1 VPTDPRHLVS
11 RVGNSFFKDAKNRRS
26 AALQILAVAPAI
38 AAVCAL
44 PGDDFDILFSS
55 TNFQLRTLA
64 KQAPA
69 STSEG
74 NKRME
79 KIWLKSYPPGVPHD
93 VQPEQYRSVAHLL
106 EESFRKHA
114 SSPFSVCMDQWMTY
128 GELERRSAALGA
140 YLQSLGLAPGARVA
154 IMLPNIPQF
163 GVTMAAVLRAG
174 YTCVNVNPLYTAREL
189 EHQLKDSGATA
200 IVILENFAHTLAE
213 VIDHTAVQ
221 HVVMASMGDLLG
233 FWYGKWIT
241 FAVRHLAKMVPAYDL
256 PLSNGRKVVTF
267 KKALSLG
274 EHKSLAPS
282 QATLDS
288 IAFLQYTGGTTGL
301 SKGAVLTH
309 RNIVAATLQAEAWFT
324 PALAKIGDV
333 SRANSVAA
341 LPLYHIFAL
350 TLCLLAIRQGSSLT
364 LIPNPRD
371 IPKFVAELKKRP
383 FHMLPAV
390 NTLFN
395 ALLQN
400 PQFRAL
406 DFSHLCVSQAGGMA
420 ASEGT
425 AKQWQKVTGSTMIE
439 GWGMSETCAIGT
451 NNPVNATEFSGT
463 IGLPLPGIDIAI
475 KDDEGNSLP
484 QGASG
489 EICIRGPNVM
499 TGYYNQP
506 EENAKAFTADGFMR
520 TGDIGIMDERGFTRI
535 IDRKKDM
542 ILVSGFNVFPNEL
555 EQVISLCPGVMECAA
570 IGVPDEKQGE
580 AIKVFVIKS
589 DPALTEDDVVRYCH
603 DNLTGYKRPKYIE
616 FRDELPKSN
625 VGKILRRQLRTTP

>member
-1 VPTDPRHLVS
+1 
-11 RVGNSFFKDAKNRRS
+11 
-26 AALQILAVAPAI
+26 
-38 AAVCAL
+38 
-44 PGDDFDILFSS
+44 
-55 TNFQLRTLA
+55 
-64 KQAPA
+64 
-69 STSEG
+69 
-74 NKRME
+74 ME

-93 VQPEQYRSVAHLL
+93 VKPEQYRSVAHLL

-114 SSPFSVCMDQWMTY
+114 KSPFSVCMDQWMTY

-140 YLQSLGLAPGARVA
+140 YLQSLGLEPGARVA

-200 IVILENFAHTLAE
+200 IVILENFAHTLSE
-213 VIDHTAVQ
+213 IVDHTAVQ

-233 FWYGKWIT
+233 TFYGRWIT
-241 FAVRHLAKMVPAYDL
+241 FAVRHLAKMVPAYEL
-256 PLSNGRKVVTF
+256 PLSHGRKVVSF
-267 KKALSLG
+267 KKALALG
-274 EHKSLAPS
+274 ERRTLAPS

-309 RNIVAATLQAEAWFT
+309 RCIVAATLQAEAWFT
-324 PALAKIGDV
+324 PALAKVGDL
-333 SRANSVAA
+333 SRANSIAA

-371 IPKFVAELKKRP
+371 IPKFVEVLKKRP

-395 ALLQN
+395 ALLQH
-400 PQFRAL
+400 PQFKSI

-425 AKQWQKVTGSTMIE
+425 ARHWQKVTGSTMIE

-451 NNPVNATEFSGT
+451 NNPVTNTEFSGS

-475 KDDEGNSLP
+475 KDDAGNSLAL
-484 QGASG
+484 GESG

-506 EENAKAFTADGFMR
+506 AENALAFTADGFMR
-520 TGDIGIMDERGFTRI
+520 TGDIGIMDAQGYTRI

-555 EQVISLCPGVMECAA
+555 EQVISLCPGVVECAA
-570 IGVPDEKQGE
+570 IGIPDEKQGE
-580 AIKVFVIKS
+580 AIKVFIIKN
-589 DPALTEDDVVRYCH
+589 DPALTEDEVANFCH
-603 DNLTGYKRPKYIE
+603 ANLTGYKRPKYIE

-625 VGKILRRQLRTTP
+625 VGKILRRELRTAK

>member
-1 VPTDPRHLVS
+1 
-11 RVGNSFFKDAKNRRS
+11 
-26 AALQILAVAPAI
+26 
-38 AAVCAL
+38 
-44 PGDDFDILFSS
+44 
-55 TNFQLRTLA
+55 
-64 KQAPA
+64 
-69 STSEG
+69 
-74 NKRME
+74 ME

-114 SSPFSVCMDQWMTY
+114 SSPFSVCMDRWMTY
-128 GELERRSAALGA
+128 GELDRRSAALGA
-140 YLQSLGLAPGARVA
+140 YLQSLGLAQGARVA

-213 VIDHTAVQ
+213 VVDRTAVQ

-233 FWYGKWIT
+233 FWFGHWIT
-241 FAVRHLAKMVPAYDL
+241 FAVRHLAKMVPAYEL

-274 EHKSLAPS
+274 EHKTLAAS

-324 PALAKIGDV
+324 PALAKVGDL
-333 SRANSVAA
+333 SRANSIAA

-371 IPKFVAELKKRP
+371 ISKFVAELKKRP

-451 NNPVNATEFSGT
+451 NNPVTNTEFSGN

-475 KDDEGNSLP
+475 KDDDGNSLP
-484 QGASG
+484 QGDAG

-499 TGYYNQP
+499 AGYYNQP

-520 TGDIGIMDERGFTRI
+520 TGDIGIMDAQGYTRI

-555 EQVISLCPGVMECAA
+555 EQVISLCPGVVECAA
-570 IGVPDEKQGE
+570 VGIPDEKQGE
-580 AIKVFVIKS
+580 AIKVFIIKS
-589 DPALTEDDVVRYCH
+589 DPTLSEDDVARYCQE
-603 DNLTGYKRPKYIE
+603 NLTGYKRPKYIE

-625 VGKILRRQLRTTP
+625 VGKILRRELRTTP

>member
-1 VPTDPRHLVS
+1 
-11 RVGNSFFKDAKNRRS
+11 
-26 AALQILAVAPAI
+26 
-38 AAVCAL
+38 
-44 PGDDFDILFSS
+44 
-55 TNFQLRTLA
+55 
-64 KQAPA
+64 
-69 STSEG
+69 
-74 NKRME
+74 ME

-93 VQPEQYRSVAHLL
+93 VKPEQYRSVAHLL

-140 YLQSLGLAPGARVA
+140 YLQSLGLEPGARVA

-200 IVILENFAHTLAE
+200 IVILENFAHTLAD
-213 VIDHTAVQ
+213 VIDHTAVK

-233 FWYGKWIT
+233 FWFGQWIT

-324 PALAKIGDV
+324 PALSKVGDL
-333 SRANSVAA
+333 SKANSIAA

-400 PQFRAL
+400 PQFKTL

-451 NNPVNATEFSGT
+451 NNPVINTEFSGT

-489 EICIRGPNVM
+489 EICIKGPNVM
-499 TGYYNQP
+499 VGYYNQP

-520 TGDIGIMDERGFTRI
+520 TGDIGIMDPQGYTRI

-555 EQVISLCPGVMECAA
+555 EQVISLCPGVVECAA

-580 AIKVFVIKS
+580 AIKVFIIKS
-589 DPALTEDDVVRYCH
+589 DPALTEDEVANYCH
-603 DNLTGYKRPKYIE
+603 QNLTGYKRPKYIE

-625 VGKILRRQLRTTP
+625 VGKILRRELRKA

>member
-1 VPTDPRHLVS
+1 M
-11 RVGNSFFKDAKNRRS
+11 
-26 AALQILAVAPAI
+26 Q
-38 AAVCAL
+38 
-44 PGDDFDILFSS
+44 DIP
-55 TNFQLRTLA
+55 N
-64 KQAPA
+64 
-69 STSEG
+69 EG
-74 NKRME
+74 NTRME

-93 VQPEQYRSVAHLL
+93 VKPEQYRSVAHLL

-140 YLQSLGLAPGARVA
+140 YLQSLGLEPGARVA

-213 VIDHTAVQ
+213 VVDHTAVK

-233 FWYGKWIT
+233 SWFGKWIT

-324 PALAKIGDV
+324 PALSKVGDL
-333 SRANSVAA
+333 SKANSIAA

-371 IPKFVAELKKRP
+371 IPKFIAELKKRP

-400 PQFRAL
+400 PQFKTL

-451 NNPVNATEFSGT
+451 NNPVISTTFSGN

-484 QGASG
+484 QGESG

-499 TGYYNQP
+499 VGYYNQP
-506 EENAKAFTADGFMR
+506 EENAKAFTPDGFMR
-520 TGDIGIMDERGFTRI
+520 TGDIGIMDPQGYTRI

-555 EQVISLCPGVMECAA
+555 EQVISLCPGVVECAA

-580 AIKVFVIKS
+580 AIKVFIIKN
-589 DPALTEDDVVRYCH
+589 DPALTEDEVANYCH
-603 DNLTGYKRPKYIE
+603 QNLTGYKRPKYIE

-625 VGKILRRQLRTTP
+625 VGKILRLSLIHI